1 MANKRLNDTA
11 AVASM
16 PVFPSGNSSR
26 SESIRKVDGGYI
38 HTTSSC
44 VDGNYEHKESVHHD
58 QPNPSPDQNSMARA
72 KAYLNKK

>member
-1 MANKRLNDTA
+1 MKRLNDTG

-44 VDGNYEHKESVHHD
+44 VDGNYEHRESVHHN
-58 QPNPSPDQNSMARA
+58 QPDPSPDKNSMA
-72 KAYLNKK
+72 KACDYLKRK